1 MLLELIDEH
10 TGQVLISQCVQ
21 GKHFFDESSELSPPS
36 APTYWG
42 MIYRVAGDVEGDLRS
57 ELKRVLL
64 VRA

>member
-1 MLLELIDEH
+1 VLLELIDEH